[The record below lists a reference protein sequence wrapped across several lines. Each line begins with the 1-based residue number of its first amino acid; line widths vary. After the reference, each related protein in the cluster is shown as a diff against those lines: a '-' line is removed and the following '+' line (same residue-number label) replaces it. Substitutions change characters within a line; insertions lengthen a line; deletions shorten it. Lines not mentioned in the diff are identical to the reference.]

1 MESLLKCCSYILLHS
16 TVNYIQHFNRSQLL
30 TVLIK
35 DISMAKS
42 VKSLAQYR
50 SDLLIA

>member
-1 MESLLKCCSYILLHS
+1 MESLLEYCSYILLHS
-16 TVNYIQHFNRSQLL
+16 AVNYIQHFNHSQLL

-35 DISMAKS
+35 DFSIPKS
-42 VKSLAQYR
+42 VKSLAQYQ